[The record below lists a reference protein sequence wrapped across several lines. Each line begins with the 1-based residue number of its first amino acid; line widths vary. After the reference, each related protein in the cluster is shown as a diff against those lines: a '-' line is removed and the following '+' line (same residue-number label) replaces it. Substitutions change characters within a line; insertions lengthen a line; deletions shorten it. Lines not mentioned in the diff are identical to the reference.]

1 MIIEKSQNKLI
12 LLKGN
17 ITLLILMRCKIMKG
31 LTNQEVLKRIQEGQ
45 VNTLPKPLV
54 KSYKQIICEHVF
66 NLFNIYNFIIACTL
80 ALVKA
85 WTSMFFI
92 VLVTSNVVIR
102 ISQEIKSRN
111 MVAKLNL
118 IISPKTK
125 VLRDGVVLSIDN
137 EEIVLGDYIYLETG
151 NQIPA
156 DCVVLDNDVEVDES
170 LLTGEADPVLKKQ
183 VIICYQEVLLFLVH
197 VMVKLSILV
206 LIIMQLKLQMKQE
219 NVNQCNRI

>member
-1 MIIEKSQNKLI
+1 MCISISKSVDKY
-12 LLKGN
+12 
-17 ITLLILMRCKIMKG
+17 
-31 LTNQEVLKRIQEGQ
+31 V
-45 VNTLPKPLV
+45 
-54 KSYKQIICEHVF
+54 
-66 NLFNIYNFIIACTL
+66 
-80 ALVKA
+80 
-85 WTSMFFI
+85 FI

-156 DCVVLDNDVEVDES
+156 DCVILDNDVEVDES

-183 VIICYQEVLLFLVH
+183 VIICYQEVLLSLVH
-197 VMVKLSILV
+197 VMVKLSILE
-206 LIIMQLKLQMKQE
+206 LIIMQLKLLMKQE

>member
-17 ITLLILMRCKIMKG
+17 ITLLILMRCEIMKG

-85 WTSMFFI
+85 WTSMF
-92 VLVTSNVVIR
+92 
-102 ISQEIKSRN
+102 
-111 MVAKLNL
+111 
-118 IISPKTK
+118 
-125 VLRDGVVLSIDN
+125 
-137 EEIVLGDYIYLETG
+137 
-151 NQIPA
+151 
-156 DCVVLDNDVEVDES
+156 
-170 LLTGEADPVLKKQ
+170 
-183 VIICYQEVLLFLVH
+183 LLFW
-197 VMVKLSILV
+197 
-206 LIIMQLKLQMKQE
+206 
-219 NVNQCNRI
+219 

>member
-1 MIIEKSQNKLI
+1 
-12 LLKGN
+12 
-17 ITLLILMRCKIMKG
+17 
-31 LTNQEVLKRIQEGQ
+31 
-45 VNTLPKPLV
+45 
-54 KSYKQIICEHVF
+54 
-66 NLFNIYNFIIACTL
+66 
-80 ALVKA
+80 
-85 WTSMFFI
+85 MFFI

-156 DCVVLDNDVEVDES
+156 DCVILDNDVEVDES
-170 LLTGEADPVLKKQ
+170 LLTGEADPVLKKAGDHLLSGSF
-183 VIICYQEVLLFLVH
+183 IISGAC
-197 VMVKLSILV
+197 
-206 LIIMQLKLQMKQE
+206 
-219 NVNQCNRI
+219 